1 MQRHVCCVGL
11 VWEVLNL
18 FNLYILY
25 ILYCLARLY
34 ILYILYCLARFTSL
48 IETKRDK
55 TLIQDQL
62 PL

>member
-18 FNLYILY
+18 FN
-25 ILYCLARLY
+25 LY